1 MNVKR
6 ITSLA
11 ILTSLAL
18 IMYFVEAQIP
28 PLVAIPG
35 IKIGLANVVT
45 LLAVY
50 ILGRKDAAIVL
61 ILRILIG
68 NLLVGQIVSFSYSI
82 AGGFLC
88 LLVMSIMSYILKEN
102 QIWAVSVFGA
112 IAHNIGQI
120 VVAVILL
127 GTTKVLWYLP
137 VLMVSSVITGLFTG
151 FSAQFIIRHFKKI
164 RY

>member
-6 ITSLA
+6 LTTLS
-11 ILTSLAL
+11 ILIALAL

-28 PLVAIPG
+28 TLVAIPG

-45 LLAVY
+45 LLAIY
-50 ILGRKDAAIVL
+50 ILSRRDAAIVL
-61 ILRILIG
+61 ALRILIG
-68 NLLVGQIVSFSYSI
+68 NLLVGQIFSFFYSA
-82 AGGFLC
+82 AGGICCF
-88 LLVMSIMSYILKEN
+88 LVMCIMSKVLKED

-120 VVAVILL
+120 AIAVILL
-127 GTTKVLWYLP
+127 GTTKILWYLP
-137 VLMVSSVITGLFTG
+137 ALTISSVVTGLFTG
-151 FSAQFIIRHFKKI
+151 FSAQFIIKRFKNI